1 MILCDCHWCLTPD
14 DLYCPMCGQC
24 VVLFGNEALETARGA
39 PIDLF
44 GYRVESDMTNG
55 TGKAKFV
62 VKNFIRHKHNLVANK
77 YAGLSLF
84 DQIMGAGC
92 FRAPDQMRLLPNF
105 GDGNLDVLLE
115 NGHAENHS
123 AARTRFSLE
132 HPFLLGQLNFYFNI
146 VKEPLFSVV
155 FSKYNTGIGDNKFA
169 FSYYWP
175 KISQNGKPENKY
187 IAILPYYLKGVVKDE
202 IDDFQI
208 AQPDVDVVANDK
220 KIVLLKKEIITPEDV
235 AKTNINIRLPTDA
248 VGLGFQSV
256 SSNKIKLVYIE
267 FKFND
272 DTPSDKDSEQKIF
285 ELEFRF
291 QFVWKYKKD
300 DNSGSNTFSQSHKVV
315 LLKPISC
322 SLIPD
327 YSADRNTDMYPVST
341 RGHCEKNFIAKIKF
355 SISSVSD
362 PILDLIRSCPFYLG
376 SVSVDL
382 ADKNLVIDTFD
393 LSHRSLKETGFSAK
407 EISFEKKI
415 KVAFSLNPLGES
427 KFSEGYDLV
436 STLHFYGT
444 GGWNFTS
451 EKISLRFEKFKV
463 IHEFVSFDF
472 GTTNSCAVY
481 WENSEEGPRPIF
493 LQWGDKDEEIP
504 SVVYANDHS
513 LIDKVELNGW
523 VCGKS
528 AAKTFEPGIIDKF
541 GIPNLKKL
549 FQNSLR
555 NKSVINIVDVHNC
568 PYAHD
573 SEIVLAG
580 VLKQFLVE
588 LENSN
593 MVKFT
598 NIGFTFP
605 TKWDFNTVCRFNSA
619 LAILRKDSSLGLSI
633 KIPEFDEGI
642 SVVFADYHEL
652 PRDKKKRKTL
662 FVSYDLGGGTLDIAA
677 AIMWQT
683 QKGLNWQDHGRLV
696 GYSGDNSLGG
706 DLITEI
712 ISKMLCNSIVDIL
725 SNEDSAKMLFQTKK
739 ALYPEVGKVDYLKT
753 RIYFPNH
760 YSYKWN
766 NESYHEFDAEKI
778 KIFSNYNSRGMYKL
792 ADKIKIDY
800 FKNIKRIVNMAFAID
815 LFIYNDDNGVEKI
828 TSHTLEIAKFPE
840 IFPNCFDFSIDSFL
854 AYQFS
859 LYGTETTGNQKFL
872 KSQLALKK
880 IIVENIDE
888 VEYVRIILAGNG
900 SRFQFVFD
908 SIAKLAGDITNGKK
922 IDKKIEVIRPN
933 EKAKKL
939 VALGHSKKMAGRMT
953 GDFFPVY
960 SVIQN
965 PLFFTR
971 TNTDLKSDCD
981 QIFETVFV
989 PFEPFGKDL
998 LGDCPSFA
1006 VLKSRNISI
1015 VLADQ
1020 YMVAE
1025 CQHGFEFS
1033 IYSEKK
1039 DNPNYIVGKL
1049 FIPSDLDALFKKTKI
1064 IDGEVYPYVDV
1075 IFELHFSKSNF
1086 EFNGFG
1092 IRVDL
1097 SAFFVGLDDQ
1107 RCPAVMRLNGSPD
1120 SDYLSNILLM
1130 RE

>member
-1 MILCDCHWCLTPD
+1 
-14 DLYCPMCGQC
+14 MCGQC

-44 GYRVESDMTNG
+44 GYRVESDGTNG
-55 TGKAKFV
+55 TGKANFV

-92 FRAPDQMRLLPNF
+92 FRTPDQMRLSPNF

-123 AARTRFSLE
+123 ASRTRFSLE

-220 KIVLLKKEIITPEDV
+220 KIVFLKKEIITPEDF
-235 AKTNINIRLPTDA
+235 AKKNIRFPTDP
-248 VGLGFQSV
+248 VGLGFQSDP
-256 SSNKIKLVYIE
+256 SNKIKLLYIE
-267 FKFND
+267 FKFNE
-272 DTPSDKDSEQKIF
+272 DTPVDKDSEQKIF

-300 DNSGSNTFSQSHKVV
+300 GNSGSNTFSQSHKVI
-315 LLKPISC
+315 LLKPDKL

-355 SISSVSD
+355 SISSVSK

-376 SVSVDL
+376 SVSLDL
-382 ADKNLVIDTFD
+382 ADEKLVIDT
-393 LSHRSLKETGFSAK
+393 LNLANRSFKETGFSAK
-407 EISFEKKI
+407 EISFETKI

-444 GGWNFTS
+444 GGWVFAS
-451 EKISLRFEKFKV
+451 EKNSLRFEKFKV

-481 WENSEEGPRPIF
+481 WENSEEKPRPVE
-493 LQWGDKDEEIP
+493 LQWGDGDTEIP

-513 LIDKVELNGW
+513 RINKVELNGW

-528 AAKTFEPGIIDKF
+528 VESFTSHQIEKF
-541 GIPNLKKL
+541 DITNFKKL
-549 FQNSLR
+549 FQKSLR
-555 NKSVINIVDVHNC
+555 NQSVINIVDVHSC
-568 PYAHD
+568 TGAHK
-573 SEIVLAG
+573 SETALAG

-605 TKWDFNTVCRFNSA
+605 TKWDFNTICRFNNA
-619 LAILRKDSSLGLSI
+619 LDILRKDPSLDLSI

-662 FVSYDLGGGTLDIAA
+662 FISYDLGGGTLDIAA

-683 QKGLNWQDHGRLV
+683 KKGLNWQDHGRLV

-712 ISKMLCNSIVDIL
+712 ICKLLCDSIVEIL
-725 SNEDSAKMLFQTKK
+725 SNEDSVKILFQTKELK
-739 ALYPEVGKVDYLKT
+739 PAIEGADYLKSY
-753 RIYFPNH
+753 IYFPNCF
-760 YSYKWN
+760 SNKWN
-766 NESYHEFDAEKI
+766 
-778 KIFSNYNSRGMYKL
+778 RG
-792 ADKIKIDY
+792 
-800 FKNIKRIVNMAFAID
+800 
-815 LFIYNDDNGVEKI
+815 
-828 TSHTLEIAKFPE
+828 S
-840 IFPNCFDFSIDSFL
+840 
-854 AYQFS
+854 
-859 LYGTETTGNQKFL
+859 
-872 KSQLALKK
+872 LAL
-880 IIVENIDE
+880 
-888 VEYVRIILAGNG
+888 R
-900 SRFQFVFD
+900 
-908 SIAKLAGDITNGKK
+908 
-922 IDKKIEVIRPN
+922 
-933 EKAKKL
+933 
-939 VALGHSKKMAGRMT
+939 
-953 GDFFPVY
+953 
-960 SVIQN
+960 
-965 PLFFTR
+965 
-971 TNTDLKSDCD
+971 
-981 QIFETVFV
+981 
-989 PFEPFGKDL
+989 
-998 LGDCPSFA
+998 
-1006 VLKSRNISI
+1006 
-1015 VLADQ
+1015 
-1020 YMVAE
+1020 
-1025 CQHGFEFS
+1025 
-1033 IYSEKK
+1033 
-1039 DNPNYIVGKL
+1039 
-1049 FIPSDLDALFKKTKI
+1049 
-1064 IDGEVYPYVDV
+1064 
-1075 IFELHFSKSNF
+1075 
-1086 EFNGFG
+1086 
-1092 IRVDL
+1092 
-1097 SAFFVGLDDQ
+1097 
-1107 RCPAVMRLNGSPD
+1107 
-1120 SDYLSNILLM
+1120 
-1130 RE
+1130 

>member
-44 GYRVESDMTNG
+44 GYRVESDGTNG
-55 TGKAKFV
+55 TGKTKFI
-62 VKNFIRHKHNLVANK
+62 VKNFIRHKHNLAGNK

-84 DQIMGAGC
+84 DQIMGTGC
-92 FRAPDQMRLLPNF
+92 FRTPDQMRLLPNF

-123 AARTRFSLE
+123 ATRTRFSLE

-220 KIVLLKKEIITPEDV
+220 KIVFLKKEIITPEDF
-235 AKTNINIRLPTDA
+235 AKKNIRFPTDA
-248 VGLGFQSV
+248 VGLGFQSDP
-256 SSNKIKLVYIE
+256 SNKIKLLYIE
-267 FKFND
+267 FKFNE
-272 DTPSDKDSEQKIF
+272 DTPVDKDSEQKIF

-300 DNSGSNTFSQSHKVV
+300 GNSGSNTFSQIHKVV
-315 LLKPISC
+315 LLKLKEC

-355 SISSVSD
+355 SISSVSK
-362 PILDLIRSCPFYLG
+362 PILDLIRSCPFFLG
-376 SVSVDL
+376 SVSLDL
-382 ADKNLVIDTFD
+382 GDKNLVIDTFD
-393 LSHRSLKETGFSAK
+393 LANRTFKEIGFSAN
-407 EISFEKKI
+407 EISFETKI
-415 KVAFSLNPLGES
+415 KIAFSLNPPGES

-436 STLHFYGT
+436 STLHFYGPN
-444 GGWNFTS
+444 GWVFAS

-481 WENSEEGPRPIF
+481 WENSEPVY
-493 LQWGDKDEEIP
+493 LQWGDKNEEIS
-504 SVVYANDHS
+504 SVVYANDHA

-528 AAKTFEPGIIDKF
+528 VEKKFDPTIIKDF

-555 NKSVINIVDVHNC
+555 NHSSINIVDVHNC
-568 PYAHD
+568 TSSHD
-573 SEIVLAG
+573 SEIALAG

-593 MVKFT
+593 MVKLT

-605 TKWDFNTVCRFNSA
+605 TKWDFNTVFKFNSA
-619 LAILRKDSSLGLSI
+619 LAILRKDSSLDLNI

-652 PRDKKKRKTL
+652 TKDKKQKKTL
-662 FVSYDLGGGTLDIAA
+662 FISYDLGGGTLDIAA

-683 QKGLNWQDHGRLV
+683 RKGLNCQDHGRLV

-712 ISKMLCNSIVDIL
+712 ISKLICDSIVEIL
-725 SNEDSAKMLFQTKK
+725 SNEDSVKTLLQTKK
-739 ALYPEVGKVDYLKT
+739 AFEPEIGKIDYLKV

-760 YSYKWN
+760 YSNKWN
-766 NESYHEFDAEKI
+766 RGKDHAFDTEKLKRYIDQNSY
-778 KIFSNYNSRGMYKL
+778 NMYDL
-792 ADKIKIDY
+792 ADKTKIDY
-800 FKNIKRIVNMAFAID
+800 FKNINGIVDNSFALG
-815 LFIYNDDNGVEKI
+815 LFIGLFVVHEDNGVEKI
-828 TSHTLEIAKFPE
+828 SSHNIQIGLFPQ
-840 IFPNCFDFSIDSFL
+840 IFPDRFNISIDSFL
-854 AYQFS
+854 DYQFS
-859 LYGTETTGNQKFL
+859 LFGSQSTARQKFL
-872 KSQLALKK
+872 KSHFVLRNF
-880 IIVENIDE
+880 IGENIDE
-888 VEYVRIILAGNG
+888 VDCVRIILAGNG

-908 SIAKLAGDITNGKK
+908 SIAKVAGDINIDKK
-922 IDKKIEVIRPN
+922 IDKKIEVIPPYEN
-933 EKAKKL
+933 AKKL
-939 VALGHSKKMAGRMT
+939 AALGHAKKMAGRMT

-965 PLFFTR
+965 SLFFTK
-971 TNTDLKSDCD
+971 TDIDDPELK
-981 QIFETVFV
+981 QIFEAVFE
-989 PFEPFGKDL
+989 PFEPFGKNL

-1020 YMVAE
+1020 YMVVE
-1025 CQHGFEFS
+1025 CQQGHEFN

-1039 DNPNYIVGKL
+1039 DIPEYVVGRV
-1049 FIPSDLDALFKKTKI
+1049 FISNDLDTSFKKTKI
-1064 IDGEVYPYVDV
+1064 IDGEEYPYVDV
-1075 IFELHFSKSNF
+1075 AFDLHFSKSNSDL
-1086 EFNGFG
+1086 NGFG
-1092 IRVDL
+1092 IRAIC
-1097 SAFFVGLDDQ
+1097 SAFFIGPADQ
-1107 RCPAVMRLNGSPD
+1107 RCPAVMRLNGCPD